1 MKGIVALVML
11 AFFSGIWLYKRHYAR
26 RALRDAGEG
35 RRCLSCNSS
44 NMAPETD
51 GMRCQMCGHLST
63 HAMLQALGG
72 AHVDPAE
79 MDAMARPDE
88 LRRY

>member
-1 MKGIVALVML
+1 MIRAAESAGPRGLPVDDGLSPSAQADAL
-11 AFFSGIWLYKRHYAR
+11 SAR
-26 RALRDAGEG
+26 GWSHDAHE
-35 RRCLSCNSS
+35 
-44 NMAPETD
+44 
-51 GMRCQMCGHLST
+51 MCGHLST
-63 HAMLQALGG
+63 HAMLHALGG